1 MKGSRRRICPDF
13 TANVLNPQAATAV
26 LMGMVPDL
34 KLTCRDALTEAAS
47 EVAAT
52 VLGGMPFAVVAG
64 ANAETASEPAPA
76 HGAYVGLVARE
87 EPIQVGLLAEPAGCQ
102 LLAKALLGMDA
113 ADEDLPSSDVSDAMC
128 EIINI
133 VAGGLKRRVAGSLSV
148 TLGLPIF
155 VAGPPLPNQQQEIV
169 AQELQLG
176 SVAVRLLI
184 LTQKEHSAPLS
195 RSAAQTR
202 AVEERS

>member
-1 MKGSRRRICPDF
+1 MR
-13 TANVLNPQAATAV
+13 
-26 LMGMVPDL
+26 
-34 KLTCRDALTEAAS
+34 LTCRDALTESAS

-52 VLGGMPFAVVAG
+52 VLGGMPFTVVADAG
-64 ANAETASEPAPA
+64 ASISTSAGA
-76 HGAYVGLVARE
+76 HGAYVGLVAQE
-87 EPIQVGLLAEPAGCQ
+87 EPIQVGLLAEPVGCQ

-113 ADEDLPSSDVSDAMC
+113 GDEDLPGSDVSDAMC

-133 VAGGLKRRVAGSLSV
+133 VAGGLKRRVAGKLPV

-176 SVAVRLLI
+176 SVPVRLLI
-184 LTQKEHSAPLS
+184 LTQKEHAAPLS

-202 AVEERS
+202 TVEERL